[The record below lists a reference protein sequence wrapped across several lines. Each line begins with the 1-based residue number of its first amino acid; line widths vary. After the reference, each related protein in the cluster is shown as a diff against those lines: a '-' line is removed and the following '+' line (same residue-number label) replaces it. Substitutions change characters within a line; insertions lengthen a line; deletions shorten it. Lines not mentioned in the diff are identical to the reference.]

1 MAEMCLLSTQ
11 KKINI
16 RTEPKT
22 AIASGDAHVEYRAN
36 SNKYREYQPLEILSR
51 LNKLPSLVSFTH
63 LLAKDDAYLENARKM
78 AED

>member
-1 MAEMCLLSTQ
+1 MAEMCLLNTQ
-11 KKINI
+11 EKINI
-16 RTEPKT
+16 RTASKT
-22 AIASGDAHVEYRAN
+22 AIASGDVEYRAN

-51 LNKLPSLVSFTH
+51 LNKLPSPVSFTH